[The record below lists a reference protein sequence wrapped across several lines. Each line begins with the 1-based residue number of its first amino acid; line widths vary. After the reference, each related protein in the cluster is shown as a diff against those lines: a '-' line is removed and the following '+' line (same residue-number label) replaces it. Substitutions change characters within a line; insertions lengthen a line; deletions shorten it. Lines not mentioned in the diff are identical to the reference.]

1 MSLVPGG
8 TITYENRNL
17 GGRAATVAA
26 SINTKSFLA
35 PSDDISYRLMY
46 QKPFIWGLS
55 DENRTKLQATVFN
68 ARKLCGVFTP
78 GATGVVC
85 LQEWGGECAVV
96 KGRGLARGGSDRG
109 ECSPASGA
117 RQGPATP
124 TPTHPTHRAQAP
136 TGRRSRP
143 CGWTAPARVCS

>member
-1 MSLVPGG
+1 MQERHLSTRPSHPVPSHPVRADERNRPTLVSLVPGG

-78 GATGVVC
+78 GTCGGGVF
-85 LQEWGGECAVV
+85 
-96 KGRGLARGGSDRG
+96 
-109 ECSPASGA
+109 
-117 RQGPATP
+117 
-124 TPTHPTHRAQAP
+124 
-136 TGRRSRP
+136 
-143 CGWTAPARVCS
+143 CGWLGSKINAGQVCHSRLPAKSALPAALRSGSSQPWP